1 MNLPTFYKKWL
12 LCTALVY
19 LIFFSCLMPAGA
31 EEPKAPEESAPKL
44 TATVGADVLS
54 QYIFRGVALSN
65 DSAVIQPS
73 VTVAYAGFALN
84 MWGNF
89 DTEQRNRNPNLVGF
103 VKRNGKPVWN
113 ETDFTFSYTREIF
126 KDFSLTGGTIYY
138 VLNNARFN
146 AQELY
151 LGATYTLPWF
161 TVAFTS
167 YREISHTPGWWLQLD
182 LTKSIPLPI
191 FCEGTSLDLSAS
203 LGYQIFN
210 DEDTT
215 LDLAG
220 RLGDYSEFHS
230 ATLGAGLKIPVWKTV
245 TITPKIGVALPL
257 TGASSNF
264 IEGNSFDKD
273 DTHVFGGI
281 NIAASF

>member
-1 MNLPTFYKKWL
+1 MNSRVSSRALIILSVFVHLLFY
-12 LCTALVY
+12 
-19 LIFFSCLMPAGA
+19 SCLLTAGA

-73 VTVAYAGFALN
+73 VTVAFAGFALN

-89 DTEQRNRNPNLVGF
+89 DTDQRNRNPNLAAF
-103 VKRNGKPVWN
+103 VKRNGKPSWN
-113 ETDFTFSYTREIF
+113 ETDFTFSYTREVL

-138 VLNNARFN
+138 ILNNARFN
-146 AQELY
+146 AHEFY
-151 LGATYTLPWF
+151 LGASYNLPWF

-167 YREISHTPGWWLQLD
+167 YREISHAPGWWFQLD

-191 FCEGTSLDLSAS
+191 ICEGTSLDLGAT

-210 DEDTT
+210 DDDTT

-220 RLGDYSEFHS
+220 RTGDYSEFHS
-230 ATLGAGLKIPVWKTV
+230 ATLNAGLKIPVWKTV
-245 TITPKIGVALPL
+245 TVTPKLGVALPL
-257 TGASSNF
+257 TGASSRF
-264 IEGNSFDKD
+264 IEGNSFDRE
-273 DTHVFGGI
+273 DTHVYGGI
-281 NIAASF
+281 NIAATF